1 MTGFKD
7 FQEILNG
14 DKNSSPFKAAS
25 ILQGIARASGVNDF
39 VKISSAQI
47 SGVSVYNLGLEGVS
61 YLKDFATGTKV
72 RVKTTLN
79 PGAFDIENPPD
90 HIPVSEVASQKE
102 INEIYRS
109 MGVSLTLTCSPYLS
123 GNLPLF
129 REHLAWSE
137 SSAVT
142 FANSVCGARTNRES
156 GMSALCSAVCGFAV
170 SGGLHLDEN
179 RQPAVTIKLSDEIN
193 DPLYYG
199 LLGVYAGRKFPGLI
213 PLFDIPSRAGINEM
227 QALSA
232 SIITWGGASM
242 FHICHQTPE
251 WNAYQ
256 IPTRQATLTRKDL
269 DDLKRELSDDLSE
282 HKKIITFTG
291 CPHRSAVDS
300 IELSEGKSS
309 GFITAA
315 PALRGSYSPV
325 IMAGGCVAVSKL
337 EPTVTGIITDSAKA
351 AFYLR
356 NRGYR
361 IKLVFSSEI
370 KNNSCTSGES

>member
-1 MTGFKD
+1 MSSSEE

-14 DKNSSPFKAAS
+14 DKNSSRFKAAS
-25 ILQGIARASGVNDF
+25 ILQGIAQALGEHDF

-47 SGVSVYNLGLEGVS
+47 SGVSVYNLGPEGVS
-61 YLKDFATGTKV
+61 YLKDFAVGTKV

-79 PGAFDIENPPD
+79 PGAFDIENPPN
-90 HIPVSEVASQKE
+90 HIPESEVASQKE
-102 INEIYRS
+102 INAIYGS

-123 GNLPLF
+123 GNLPLYQ
-129 REHLAWSE
+129 EHLAWSE

-156 GMSALCSAVCGFAV
+156 GMSALCSAVCGFTV
-170 SGGLHLDEN
+170 SGGLHMDEN
-179 RQPAVTIKLSDEIN
+179 RQPGVTIRLSDEID

-199 LLGVYAGRKFPGLI
+199 LLGVYAGRNFPGLI

-242 FHICHQTPE
+242 FHIFHQTPE

-256 IPTRQATLTRKDL
+256 IPTKQATLTRKDL
-269 DDLKRELSDDLSE
+269 DDLKRELSDDLGD
-282 HKKIITFTG
+282 HQKIITFTG
-291 CPHRSAVDS
+291 CPHRSAGDS
-300 IELSEGKSS
+300 IGLSEGKSS

-315 PALRGSYSPV
+315 PALSGPYSPV

-337 EPTVTGIITDSAKA
+337 KPLVTGIITDSVKA

-356 NRGYR
+356 NRGYKV
-361 IKLVFSSEI
+361 KLVFSSEI
-370 KNNSCTSGES
+370 KNNFCPNGEY